1 MMLLLAPA
9 VANQPLDPEQPNG
22 LVDEA
27 RYAVDQFLEKFN
39 PGMDTV
45 EMKEITGWVSEH
57 SGILATIKD
66 YRIVKPYVKWLAD
79 TAKLPDGVRYS
90 MLHTL
95 GMVGDT
101 TAVPVVRMLV
111 ADTTRPMVRL
121 GAAEA
126 LCLLGDAVTGTR
138 VLMDMA
144 RTEAVPFE
152 WLPTATFMGSRGA
165 PVKLKT
171 AADEKAMTAY
181 FRWLAEHTKGA
192 NALAEAV
199 TYLLQ
204 RDEESKNLAY
214 RVAER
219 ALKAPEVYLPDRN
232 DKRGLLGRLAGFGG
246 ERGKALAAR
255 YGK

>member
-1 MMLLLAPA
+1 
-9 VANQPLDPEQPNG
+9 
-22 LVDEA
+22 
-27 RYAVDQFLEKFN
+27 VDQFLEKFS
-39 PGMDTV
+39 PGMDTA
-45 EMKEITGWVSEH
+45 EMEELTGWVSEH
-57 SGILATIKD
+57 SGLLATIKD
-66 YRIVKPYVKWLAD
+66 YRIVKPYVKWLTDA
-79 TAKLPDGVRYS
+79 AKLPDGVRYS

-95 GMVGDT
+95 GMVGDM
-101 TAVPVVRMLV
+101 TAVPVVRMLA

-171 AADEKAMTAY
+171 AADEKAVTAY
-181 FRWLAEHTKGA
+181 FRWLAEHAEGG
-192 NALAEAV
+192 NALAYSIS
-199 TYLLQ
+199 YLLQ
-204 RDEESKNLAY
+204 RDKASKDIAF

-219 ALKAPEVYLPDRN
+219 ALQAPEVYLPGRN
-232 DKRGLLGRLAGFGG
+232 DKLHLLSRLAGFGG

-255 YGK
+255 YEK